1 MDSQWCCL
9 LFFEPLRCASFEL
22 FAQVTPLEVDL
33 ASWHIDMSRGSARGD
48 SGRIEPKSTL
58 DRFGVHGL
66 EILGDERLRRG
77 LGAEPDELGMMPVS
91 FRRLSQHCL
100 GEQSF
105 SPQRDQTASIEM
117 SGMNTPETH
126 AAILDTDRLLN
137 NARLVERQAC
147 GTPGLWNARLVELTG
162 CVMTRWLY
170 LALSNSL
177 CVCLR
182 IRLTAPPPDS
192 LRESDSPWKGE

>member
-1 MDSQWCCL
+1 MDSQWCCR

-33 ASWHIDMSRGSARGD
+33 ASWHIDMSRGAARGD
-48 SGRIEPKSTL
+48 PGRIKPISTL
-58 DRFGVHGL
+58 DRFGVHSL

-77 LGAEPDELGMMPVS
+77 LGAKPRELGMMPVS
-91 FRRLSQHCL
+91 FRRLSQNCL

-105 SPQRDQTASIEM
+105 SPQRDQPASIEM
-117 SGMNTPETH
+117 PGMNTPETH

-137 NARLVERQAC
+137 
-147 GTPGLWNARLVELTG
+147 NARLVELTG